1 MDWLAVA
8 GLMIPKT
15 DTFTVPVGMI
25 IRACPPDKRR
35 RDLDNIVKPLCDL
48 LEHSG
53 VLKNDSLIHELG
65 ACWDCTIDK
74 GTCEILLTSKG
85 DSDG

>member
-15 DTFTVPVGMI
+15 ETFTVPVGMT

-35 RDLDNIVKPLCDL
+35 RDLDNIVKPLGDL

-65 ACWDCTIDK
+65 ACWDSTIDK